1 MTGPK
6 YLGVNVE
13 VDVAPVSFDGAG
25 ELELEI
31 ARTISRYLHPLT
43 GGMDGNGWEFG
54 RYPHES
60 NLYAL
65 IEALP
70 GVDHVKSL
78 KLTPARDSAE
88 VTKAGANFLVYSGTH
103 TINLK
108 S

>member
-1 MTGPK
+1 
-6 YLGVNVE
+6 
-13 VDVAPVSFDGAG
+13 
-25 ELELEI
+25 
-31 ARTISRYLHPLT
+31 
-43 GGMDGNGWEFG
+43 MDGHGWDFG

-78 KLTPARDSAE
+78 KFAPAQDSKI
-88 VTKAGANFLVYSGTH
+88 VNDAGKYYLVYSGTH